1 KVAGMAIVQPG
12 GDPNGDI
19 TVRIRGATS
28 LEGQPPLLVI
38 DGVATDDF
46 YKSITTLN
54 PADIQSYDIL
64 KDASS
69 AAIYGSR
76 GANGVILV
84 TTKNS
89 RTGPVSIEYNGY
101 TGVEKISNQLN
112 MLNAGQWRDATASM
126 GGAGFDHGGNTDWQK
141 AITQTAFSQ
150 SHLIG
155 LSGGTKNLKFRGS
168 IGYLGQE
175 GIIINTGKEVLTARL
190 TVNQKS
196 VNERLDVAYNVNS
209 SVTKRDFLP
218 DQASTNQAR
227 TFGAFVFSQSLGFL
241 PVWPVYNS
249 DGSHY
254 IPSSNALNP
263 VFLLDELY
271 SKRRENFFQ
280 GSIKADYELLKGF
293 TIGVFGAHSR
303 GNDVYDKY
311 WPSIPSTPFS
321 SEASKA
327 NFNKQAF
334 SGDIHGNYRKNFGKQ
349 SIDITGVY
357 EYNKFVNDGF
367 GVTARGFLVP
377 ELLNNYLSAAT
388 SIQPR
393 DIFSYKDEV
402 KLISFLGRAVY
413 NFDDRYLLTTNF
425 RWDGSSKFGPDNRWG
440 LFPSVAFGW
449 RVTNEKFLQ
458 NVKWLDNL
466 KLRVSYGLT
475 GNQENLPVNSYQ
487 LLYGPVGPYL
497 YNGQIFQS
505 YAVVQ
510 ENNPDLKWEVRKS
523 FNVGV
528 DFSILSNRI
537 NGTIDVFNDNT
548 SDMLYLYDLPQ
559 PPFLTNKVYAN
570 AANATN
576 KGVEVTLAAAII
588 SNENFDWSA
597 QANFATIRNRVTNLL
612 GEFMG
617 SELELSNRHYGY
629 AQGGG
634 YSNAYISELELGYP
648 AGVLWLPEH
657 AGLDANGHELFNNY
671 DAAGK
676 FIGTSTGYSD
686 QDRVFIDPTPDFTW
700 GFTNNFKYK
709 DFDLSFLL
717 RGVQGQK
724 IFSNTLMVFDAII
737 NLPGINV
744 TPNALTNGFTEQP
757 VPSTYWI
764 RNGSFVRMENLSI
777 GYNFQK
783 MKGINNLRL
792 YLTATNLFVITD
804 YGGIDPE
811 IKTEGSQ
818 RYIDGNYYPKTRGLM
833 LGGTVQF

>member
-1 KVAGMAIVQPG
+1 MKRVHHKSAIRVKVFSLMVALVFYISESYCQQKISGFIKDIDTLPVAGASIIIKNSNVGTQSASDGSFSIPAKPGDVLIITSVAMIAKSVQVGEETILNITLSFAINNMEEVMVVGYGTSRRKDITGAVAKLTVKEFNPGIISNPLQQLQGEVAGMAIVQPG

-227 TFGAFVFSQSLGFL
+227 TFGAFVFGQTLGFL

-263 VFLLDELY
+263 VFLLGELY

-293 TIGVFGAHSR
+293 TTGVFGAHSR
-303 GNDVYDKY
+303 GN
-311 WPSIPSTPFS
+311 
-321 SEASKA
+321 
-327 NFNKQAF
+327 
-334 SGDIHGNYRKNFGKQ
+334 
-349 SIDITGVY
+349 
-357 EYNKFVNDGF
+357 
-367 GVTARGFLVP
+367 
-377 ELLNNYLSAAT
+377 
-388 SIQPR
+388 
-393 DIFSYKDEV
+393 
-402 KLISFLGRAVY
+402 
-413 NFDDRYLLTTNF
+413 
-425 RWDGSSKFGPDNRWG
+425 
-440 LFPSVAFGW
+440 
-449 RVTNEKFLQ
+449 
-458 NVKWLDNL
+458 
-466 KLRVSYGLT
+466 
-475 GNQENLPVNSYQ
+475 
-487 LLYGPVGPYL
+487 
-497 YNGQIFQS
+497 
-505 YAVVQ
+505 
-510 ENNPDLKWEVRKS
+510 
-523 FNVGV
+523 
-528 DFSILSNRI
+528 
-537 NGTIDVFNDNT
+537 
-548 SDMLYLYDLPQ
+548 
-559 PPFLTNKVYAN
+559 
-570 AANATN
+570 
-576 KGVEVTLAAAII
+576 
-588 SNENFDWSA
+588 
-597 QANFATIRNRVTNLL
+597 
-612 GEFMG
+612 
-617 SELELSNRHYGY
+617 
-629 AQGGG
+629 
-634 YSNAYISELELGYP
+634 
-648 AGVLWLPEH
+648 
-657 AGLDANGHELFNNY
+657 
-671 DAAGK
+671 
-676 FIGTSTGYSD
+676 
-686 QDRVFIDPTPDFTW
+686 
-700 GFTNNFKYK
+700 
-709 DFDLSFLL
+709 
-717 RGVQGQK
+717 
-724 IFSNTLMVFDAII
+724 
-737 NLPGINV
+737 
-744 TPNALTNGFTEQP
+744 
-757 VPSTYWI
+757 
-764 RNGSFVRMENLSI
+764 
-777 GYNFQK
+777 
-783 MKGINNLRL
+783 
-792 YLTATNLFVITD
+792 
-804 YGGIDPE
+804 
-811 IKTEGSQ
+811 
-818 RYIDGNYYPKTRGLM
+818 
-833 LGGTVQF
+833 